1 MRGLAVHC
9 QWEEALRQARELQ
22 APFVA
27 VADPEAARL
36 ASAAADGIQ
45 VLSGAEGLLELVAQP
60 GIDMV
65 LAAVVGMAGLP
76 SVLRA
81 LELGVDVA
89 LANKEA
95 LVVAGA
101 QVMAACR
108 RSGARLLPVDSEHSA
123 IFQCLEGRLPDH
135 VRKLIL
141 TASGGPFAGQPDLDL
156 NTVTVAAALRHPR
169 WNMGPKV
176 SVDPATMMNKGLE
189 IMEASL
195 AV

>member
-1 MRGLAVHC
+1 
-9 QWEEALRQARELQ
+9 
-22 APFVA
+22 
-27 VADPEAARL
+27 
-36 ASAAADGIQ
+36 
-45 VLSGAEGLLELVAQP
+45 
-60 GIDMV
+60 
-65 LAAVVGMAGLP
+65 MAGLP

-156 NTVTVAAALRHPR
+156 NTVTVAACFAASSLEY
-169 WNMGPKV
+169 GP
-176 SVDPATMMNKGLE
+176 
-189 IMEASL
+189 
-195 AV
+195 